1 MLTDVGK
8 RFGKVG
14 ISHTGHGDQKVVGQ
28 IDGLHQNEILRESP
42 STRQRFAPDFEVD
55 QRISW

>member
-42 STRQRFAPDFEVD
+42 STRQRFGALLT
-55 QRISW
+55 RNLL